1 MHVLSFTEFVNESTV
16 NEMSIRRHHS
26 YRRGYGNPNGSPDY
40 YNVNPKDK
48 MRARELKNRKVNTRP
63 EMTDLRLAIGNAGK
77 MAKAITNGAKLI
89 ARMEAVYNE
98 WGPGPV
104 LQPFIDRI
112 LEIAPSKKYVAA
124 WQIGLRDGRVA
135 ADPTINHGDDDEAA
149 IANIMAG
156 LGMLPP
162 TAGFTGN
169 SAEKIIYQVAY
180 DKAMAEVSSQVP
192 AEELLPSTV

>member
-1 MHVLSFTEFVNESTV
+1 MHVLSFTEFINESKV
-16 NEMSIRRHHS
+16 NEMRHRHYS
-26 YRRGYGNPNGSPDY
+26 PRYRRGYGSPNGSPEW

-48 MRARELKNRKVNTRP
+48 MRASELKNRKVNTRP
-63 EMTDLRLAIGNAGK
+63 EMTDLQLAIGNANK
-77 MAKAITNGAKLI
+77 MAKVITDGGKLI

-112 LEIAPSKKYVAA
+112 LQIEPHQKYVAA
-124 WQIGLRDGRVA
+124 WRIGLRDGSVA
-135 ADPTINHGDDDEAA
+135 ADPSVSQGSEEEDNAA
-149 IANIMAG
+149 VADIMAD

-162 TAGFTGN
+162 TSGFTGN

-180 DKAMAEVSSQVP
+180 DKAMADVANQVT
-192 AEELLPSTV
+192 A